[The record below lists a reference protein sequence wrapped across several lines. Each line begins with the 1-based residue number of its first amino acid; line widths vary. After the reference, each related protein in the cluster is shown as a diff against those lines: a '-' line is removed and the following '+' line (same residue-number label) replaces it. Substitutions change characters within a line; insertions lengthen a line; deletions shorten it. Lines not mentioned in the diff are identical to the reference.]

1 MLNQFVLK
9 ILFVEVAHED
19 FAAAEIVKS
28 LEDVQLK
35 ATKQHGK

>member
-1 MLNQFVLK
+1 MLK
-9 ILFVEVAHED
+9 ILPVEIAHED

-28 LEDVQLK
+28 LGDVQLK